1 MARSRKYRPRS
12 GLPSISESITPV
24 PSAVAVNSTISES
37 LQEPP
42 PEPVGSMPTSLG
54 SLGMSFTTSFPNM
67 PALPNLPN
75 LPNLSNLPN
84 GANMTNVATDL
95 LDAADKRVPTLSVN
109 ARRKFFHGLAVL
121 MFVPGVAI
129 DVSITKFIFFI
140 TEKIGFLRSLHSHT
154 SLSRLLLHYS
164 SLRNMCGTSR
174 SIRLE
179 LHYMC
184 L

>member
-24 PSAVAVNSTISES
+24 PSAVAVNSTIIEPLQES
-37 LQEPP
+37 LPP
-42 PEPVGSMPTSLG
+42 PEPVGSMSPASLG
-54 SLGMSFTTSFPNM
+54 SLGMSFPTSFPN
-67 PALPNLPN
+67 LT
-75 LPNLSNLPN
+75 N

-121 MFVPGVAI
+121 MFIPGVAI
-129 DVSITKFIFFI
+129 DVSIVESLLFI
-140 TEKIGFLRSLHSHT
+140 TEKLVSKRSQRLHT
-154 SLSRLLLHYS
+154 SLLQLLLLYS
-164 SLRNMCGTSR
+164 SLRNMCGTLR
-174 SIRLE
+174 SFRLE
-179 LHYMC
+179 PHYMC